1 MQPSQKCIQSAFN
14 SDTPYCDTPSYTPR
28 FGFYY
33 ENGLENKHEHKFNLT
48 CYRYHFKFHIST
60 LQYIN
65 NLVISYNIHT
75 ARITCPK
82 MV

>member
-1 MQPSQKCIQSAFN
+1 MQQPSQKCIQSAFN

-48 CYRYHFKFHIST
+48 CYIYVH
-60 LQYIN
+60 L
-65 NLVISYNIHT
+65 
-75 ARITCPK
+75 
-82 MV
+82 